1 MARSSREKAN
11 PAPVADPALR
21 AYPNPVPNPLVRW
34 VKRKKLEHYRLPD
47 SPSASFVRLG
57 LRPELLF
64 RWPVTLRDAV
74 QYHNPF
80 IKKEEATNREL
91 QVQDGAEENS
101 PKSNGMPLPGAAA
114 NGAAPPTAPGSPGIQ
129 GFTNNDTCQQA
140 ATPIVAAAADNRI
153 ATAPRPQ
160 APREADAPN
169 DEPPTTA
176 NQAPKHGESKAL
188 KLPPVKPKSRLH
200 SPAHRQQRQAKSI
213 LKPDPSSGVRK
224 SHHGS
229 TVTKCRHKSVTVRL
243 EPEVQHFLD
252 DSPVPC
258 NSNEENDPPSP
269 SYESGPVIDSGSDN
283 DNDDSEMADAPFP
296 PPDKVKRPSL
306 KLKFPSKPATSQ
318 AGGVQPAPVQT
329 PTPQSAVRTPSIKLK
344 LPGTTTPRT
353 APEDAQKPKKKK
365 KDTDTPAETPGSS
378 SKKRKRDS
386 RAGEDDGEG
395 SRPAPAPPKPAAL
408 RKLTFKKSSLS
419 TPAAAPKTTGTAH
432 LAFKIKGKIPKR
444 PLGVGYDSELES
456 EYQNDKGETLVGRE
470 VDPVIHEGF
479 VLRMQPGEDC
489 DYLRKVIED
498 GTASQVLARGAHVN
512 LRMLDTLGRRG
523 ILQIKDHK
531 YATTLV
537 DLPCIIEG
545 MKSWDK
551 KGWIKSIDICQM
563 LLVLGRCNNEEEARN
578 YPLPEDVDPKTY
590 QYAHGITAPMKWVR
604 KRRFARTKRARV
616 DDIEAVERRVHALL
630 EADKAALSSKYQ
642 LLDHDPRLDE
652 QGYSTELEEDEDAE
666 GEPEDYFDI
675 PPGVHGSMVE
685 TPMLTETPVQE
696 EVGQED
702 LDALERMFFDE
713 DAAPS
718 TDTAAQARSTLH
730 PPEAGGDSSFAVTST
745 SASPSM
751 TAAHTPVSAEAP
763 EASSDEDE
771 DEDAGD
777 EDEDRDDAEKEGDE
791 NKRQAMERIED
802 MQNKISEQR
811 ELLKKTTNAIL
822 KKKLAR
828 KIQDLEDD
836 VAMMRKNAGLGGD
849 DDED

>member
-1 MARSSREKAN
+1 
-11 PAPVADPALR
+11 
-21 AYPNPVPNPLVRW
+21 
-34 VKRKKLEHYRLPD
+34 
-47 SPSASFVRLG
+47 
-57 LRPELLF
+57 
-64 RWPVTLRDAV
+64 
-74 QYHNPF
+74 
-80 IKKEEATNREL
+80 
-91 QVQDGAEENS
+91 
-101 PKSNGMPLPGAAA
+101 MP
-114 NGAAPPTAPGSPGIQ
+114 
-129 GFTNNDTCQQA
+129 
-140 ATPIVAAAADNRI
+140 R
-153 ATAPRPQ
+153 
-160 APREADAPN
+160 
-169 DEPPTTA
+169 
-176 NQAPKHGESKAL
+176 
-188 KLPPVKPKSRLH
+188 SRLH
-200 SPAHRQQRQAKSI
+200 SPAHRREPQAKSI

-224 SHHGS
+224 CQPRASDAKG
-229 TVTKCRHKSVTVRL
+229 RHKSVTVRL
-243 EPEVQHFLD
+243 EPEVQHIFD
-252 DSPVPC
+252 DSLVSC

-269 SYESGPVIDSGSDN
+269 SYIRSSVTDE
-283 DNDDSEMADAPFP
+283 NDDDTSTSTMEVSDAPLP
-296 PPDKVKRPSL
+296 PPDKAKRPSL

-318 AGGVQPAPVQT
+318 AGGVQPAPAQS
-329 PTPQSAVRTPSIKLK
+329 PAPQSAVRTPSIKLK
-344 LPGTTTPRT
+344 LPGTSTPR
-353 APEDAQKPKKKK
+353 AGPEDAPKAKKKK
-365 KDTDTPAETPGSS
+365 KDTDTATGTPGSS

-386 RAGEDDGEG
+386 QAGEEDDGRN
-395 SRPAPAPPKPAAL
+395 RPAPAPPKPTAF
-408 RKLTFKKSSLS
+408 RKLTFKKSSLP
-419 TPAAAPKTTGTAH
+419 TPSSAPKPTGTAH

-444 PLGVGYDSELES
+444 ALGVGYDSELES

-479 VLRMQPGEDC
+479 VLRMQPGDDC

-498 GTASQVLARGAHVN
+498 GTAGQVLARGAHVN

-590 QYAHGITAPMKWVR
+590 QYAHGLTAPMKWVR

-652 QGYSTELEEDEDAE
+652 HGYSTELEEDEDAE
-666 GEPEDYFDI
+666 GEPEDYFDLQ
-675 PPGVHGSMVE
+675 PGVHGSIAE

-702 LDALERMFFDE
+702 LDELERMFFDE
-713 DAAPS
+713 DAGPS
-718 TDTAAQARSTLH
+718 AEPTVQARNTLH

-751 TAAHTPVSAEAP
+751 TAAQTPVSAEPA

-777 EDEDRDDAEKEGDE
+777 EDEDRDDADKEGDE
-791 NKRQAMERIED
+791 NKRQVLERIED
-802 MQNKISEQR
+802 MQNKIAEQR

-849 DDED
+849 EDED

>member
-1 MARSSREKAN
+1 M
-11 PAPVADPALR
+11 
-21 AYPNPVPNPLVRW
+21 
-34 VKRKKLEHYRLPD
+34 
-47 SPSASFVRLG
+47 
-57 LRPELLF
+57 
-64 RWPVTLRDAV
+64 
-74 QYHNPF
+74 Q
-80 IKKEEATNREL
+80 
-91 QVQDGAEENS
+91 
-101 PKSNGMPLPGAAA
+101 
-114 NGAAPPTAPGSPGIQ
+114 
-129 GFTNNDTCQQA
+129 
-140 ATPIVAAAADNRI
+140 AAAAGDRI
-153 ATAPRPQ
+153 ATPPLSTQ
-160 APREADAPN
+160 APDGALAPN
-169 DEPPTTA
+169 DELPITA
-176 NQAPKHGESKAL
+176 KQAPKHGQSKAAVAS
-188 KLPPVKPKSRLH
+188 KCAPVKPRIRLH
-200 SPAHRQQRQAKSI
+200 SPAHRQQPQARSI
-213 LKPDPSSGVRK
+213 LKPHPSSGIRK
-224 SHHGS
+224 SHPKPS
-229 TVTKCRHKSVTVRL
+229 PTKGRHKSVTVKL

-252 DSPVPC
+252 DSPVAC
-258 NSNEENDPPSP
+258 NSNEENEPTSP
-269 SYESGPVIDSGSDN
+269 SCDSYSVAH
-283 DNDDSEMADAPFP
+283 DDSDEAEFEMSDAPLP
-296 PPDKVKRPSL
+296 PPDKAKRPSL
-306 KLKFPSKPATSQ
+306 KLKFPSKPAVSQ
-318 AGGVQPAPVQT
+318 AGGIQPAPVQT
-329 PTPQSAVRTPSIKLK
+329 PAPQSAVRTPSIKLK

-353 APEDAQKPKKKK
+353 GPEEAQKPKRKK
-365 KDTDTPAETPGSS
+365 KDTDTAAATPGSS
-378 SKKRKRDS
+378 SKKRKRES
-386 RAGEDDGEG
+386 RAGEEDDEG
-395 SRPAPAPPKPAAL
+395 NRPAPAPPKPAAF
-408 RKLTFKKSSLS
+408 RKLTFKKSSQP
-419 TPAAAPKTTGTAH
+419 TPASAPKPSGTAH

-470 VDPVIHEGF
+470 ADPVIHEGF

-498 GTASQVLARGAHVN
+498 GTAGQVLTRGAHVN

-531 YATTLV
+531 YATSLV
-537 DLPCIIEG
+537 DLPCIVEG

-590 QYAHGITAPMKWVR
+590 QYAHGLTAPMKWVR

-675 PPGVHGSMVE
+675 PPGVHGSIVE

-713 DAAPS
+713 DAAPA

-730 PPEAGGDSSFAVTST
+730 PPEVGDSSFAVTST

-751 TAAHTPVSAEAP
+751 TAAHTPVSAEAA

-771 DEDAGD
+771 DEDGGD

-791 NKRQAMERIED
+791 NKRQVMERIED
-802 MQNKISEQR
+802 MQNKIAEQR
-811 ELLKKTTNAIL
+811 ELLKQTTNAIL

>member
-1 MARSSREKAN
+1 MVRSSREKAN
-11 PAPVADPALR
+11 LPPIADPALR

-47 SPSASFVRLG
+47 SPSASYVRLR
-57 LRPELLF
+57 LRPELLL
-64 RWPVTLRDAV
+64 RWPVTLRDTV
-74 QYHNPF
+74 QYNNPV
-80 IKKEEATNREL
+80 IRKEEA
-91 QVQDGAEENS
+91 VGGVEENS
-101 PKSNGMPLPGAAA
+101 LASNNGMPHSRAAA
-114 NGAAPPTAPGSPGIQ
+114 NDAAPLKDPGSPGMK
-129 GFTNNDTCQQA
+129 GA
-140 ATPIVAAAADNRI
+140 APVVVAAAADLF
-153 ATAPRPQ
+153 ATLPPPPQ
-160 APREADAPN
+160 ALDEADPPN
-169 DEPPTTA
+169 DARPSIA
-176 NQAPKHGESKAL
+176 KQAPKHGKSKISL
-188 KLPPVKPKSRLH
+188 TPKCSSDKPRSRLR
-200 SPAHRQQRQAKSI
+200 SPAHRQPRQAKSI
-213 LKPDPSSGVRK
+213 LKPDPSSDIRK
-224 SHHGS
+224 SNPNS
-229 TVTKCRHKSVTVRL
+229 TATKGRPKSVTVRL
-243 EPEVQHFLD
+243 EPEVQHFID
-252 DSPVPC
+252 DSPWPR
-258 NSNEENDPPSP
+258 NSDEENDPPSP
-269 SYESGPVIDSGSDN
+269 SRDGGSITGNISGSET
-283 DNDDSEMADAPFP
+283 DDEDELEMSDAPLP
-296 PPDKVKRPSL
+296 PPDKAKRPSL
-306 KLKFPSKPATSQ
+306 KLKFPSKPAIPQTG
-318 AGGVQPAPVQT
+318 AGQPAAVQT

-344 LPGTTTPRT
+344 LPGTSTPRT
-353 APEDAQKPKKKK
+353 GPEESAKPKKKK
-365 KDTDTPAETPGSS
+365 KNTDTAAETPGSS
-378 SKKRKRDS
+378 SKKRKREA
-386 RAGEDDGEG
+386 RPGEDDDEG
-395 SRPAPAPPKPAAL
+395 NRPAPAPPKPAAF
-408 RKLTFKKSSLS
+408 RKLTFKKSQA
-419 TPAAAPKTTGTAH
+419 TPTSAPKPSGTAH

-444 PLGVGYDSELES
+444 SLGVGYDSELET

-489 DYLRKVIED
+489 DYLRKAIED
-498 GTASQVLARGAHVN
+498 GTAGQVLARGAHVN

-590 QYAHGITAPMKWVR
+590 QYAHGLTAPMKWVR

-666 GEPEDYFDI
+666 AEPEDYFDI
-675 PPGVHGSMVE
+675 APGVHGSMVE

-696 EVGQED
+696 EVGQDD

-718 TDTAAQARSTLH
+718 TDTAGQARNTLH
-730 PPEAGGDSSFAVTST
+730 PPEAGVDSSFAVTST

-751 TAAHTPVSAEAP
+751 TAAHTPISAEAA

-777 EDEDRDDAEKEGDE
+777 DDEDRDDAEKEGDE
-791 NKRQAMERIED
+791 NKRQVMERIED
-802 MQNKISEQR
+802 MQNKIAEQR

>member
-1 MARSSREKAN
+1 MANSSRERTN
-11 PAPVADPALR
+11 PAPVAVPVLR
-21 AYPNPVPNPLVRW
+21 AYPKPVPNPLVTFVR
-34 VKRKKLEHYRLPD
+34 RKKLEHYRLPE
-47 SPSASFVRLG
+47 SPSASFVRLR
-57 LRPELLF
+57 LRPELLG
-64 RWPVTLRDAV
+64 RWPVTLKDAV
-74 QYHNPF
+74 QYDNPLN
-80 IKKEEATNREL
+80 KREESTNPAM
-91 QVQDGAEENS
+91 QENS
-101 PKSNGMPLPGAAA
+101 LDSNNGMPRSGAAT
-114 NGAAPPTAPGSPGIQ
+114 NGAAPPTAVPGSLGIQ
-129 GFTNNDTCQQA
+129 GFTNNDTFQQA
-140 ATPIVAAAADNRI
+140 AAPSEPVVAVVAEAPI
-153 ATAPRPQ
+153 ATTPRLP
-160 APREADAPN
+160 ALDEADAPN
-169 DEPPTTA
+169 EPPTTA
-176 NQAPKHGESKAL
+176 KPAPQQGKNTVAAAPKNA
-188 KLPPVKPKSRLH
+188 PAKPRSRLH
-200 SPAHRQQRQAKSI
+200 SPAHRQPRQAKSI
-213 LKPDPSSGVRK
+213 LKPDPSAGVNKRRHTSSAAKGRRK
-224 SHHGS
+224 A
-229 TVTKCRHKSVTVRL
+229 VTVRL
-243 EPEVQHFLD
+243 EPDVQHFFD
-252 DSPVPC
+252 GSPVS
-258 NSNEENDPPSP
+258 NSHEENDPSLPSCDP
-269 SYESGPVIDSGSDN
+269 GPITDN
-283 DNDDSEMADAPFP
+283 DGDDNVLKMSDAPLP
-296 PPDKVKRPSL
+296 PPDKAKRPSL
-306 KLKFPSKPATSQ
+306 KLKFPSKPTIPL
-318 AGGVQPAPVQT
+318 AGGVQPAPLQT

-344 LPGTTTPRT
+344 LSGTTTPRT
-353 APEDAQKPKKKK
+353 GPDDAAKPKKKK
-365 KDTDTPAETPGSS
+365 KDADAPAETPGSS
-378 SKKRKRDS
+378 SKKRKRDP
-386 RAGEDDGEG
+386 RAGEEDEG
-395 SRPAPAPPKPAAL
+395 SRPAPAPPKPVTL
-408 RKLTFKKSSLS
+408 RKLTFKKSSQ
-419 TPAAAPKTTGTAH
+419 TPGSASKPSGAAH
-432 LAFKIKGKIPKR
+432 LAFKVKGKIPKR

-456 EYQNDKGETLVGRE
+456 EFQNDKGETLAGRE
-470 VDPVIHEGF
+470 ADPVIHEGF
-479 VLRMQPGEDC
+479 ILRMQPGEDC

-498 GTASQVLARGAHVN
+498 GTAGQVLARGAHVN

-563 LLVLGRCNNEEEARN
+563 LMVLGRCNNEEEARN

-630 EADKAALSSKYQ
+630 EADRAALSSKYQ
-642 LLDHDPRLDE
+642 VLDHDPRLDE
-652 QGYSTELEEDEDAE
+652 HGYSTELEEDEDAE
-666 GEPEDYFDI
+666 AEPEDYFDI

-713 DAAPS
+713 DAVPS
-718 TDTAAQARSTLH
+718 TDTAVPARNTLH

-751 TAAHTPVSAEAP
+751 TAAHTPISAEAV

-802 MQNKISEQR
+802 MQNKIAEQR